1 MTLLVQTDGRIKQRK
16 ERRKAAREG
25 LLHGAIEAALDAA
38 FAEVERIQTPLVNVT
53 VTPGAPAPSSGGAG
67 PDSIGAGPAR
77 VPFQIPGTAAVQGAE
92 PAAGAAVGTD
102 SLIISDARTS
112 TPSRCRA
119 CLVLRRCSS
128 LFHKELTH
136 AVRAVRAVRA
146 ENGRDLEQDIMLH
159 RC

>member
-53 VTPGAPAPSSGGAG
+53 VTPGAPPPSSGGAS

-112 TPSRCRA
+112 TRPGLTA
-119 CLVLRRCSS
+119 VLTTSTCVSP
-128 LFHKELTH
+128 TH
-136 AVRAVRAVRA
+136 
-146 ENGRDLEQDIMLH
+146 MP
-159 RC
+159 